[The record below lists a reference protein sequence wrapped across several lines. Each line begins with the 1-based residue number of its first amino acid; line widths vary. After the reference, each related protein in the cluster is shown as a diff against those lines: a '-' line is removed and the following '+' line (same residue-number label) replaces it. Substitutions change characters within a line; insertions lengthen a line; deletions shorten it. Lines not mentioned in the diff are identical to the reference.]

1 MAIEVRSC
9 RDDVEMQQYYDIGS
23 YVFADPDLIPTDNGG
38 TAPDWTTCAWV
49 DGTLAAIMGAFP
61 FTVRLNGAPVKMAG
75 VTQVGTLPGYRRQ
88 GLLRKIM
95 TQAFSDMRDREQ
107 PFAILWASMAAI
119 YQRFGYGLASDDMK
133 YRFDPRTAALR
144 DMAEPPGVVSVQTPE
159 EAYPTAKMLYIEYAT
174 PRNLH
179 IHRSRALWEVGIFR
193 MPKDHGPV
201 RVAIYRDA
209 DGQPRGHIVYQVY
222 HGHFDTPGPDQVMDV
237 RDFVYLDLDA
247 HRALWQYILKHDLVR
262 RVDMDGCIGE
272 DDPTPD
278 LLLEPRMLGR
288 HAKDGIWMRVIDA
301 ARALTARPYGSR
313 GELVVE
319 IQGDGICPWNEGRW
333 VIETDGPTTEA
344 RRTDRTADLVVNPNA
359 LASLLSGH
367 RNASRL
373 ARLGTIAAADAT
385 VLTRADAMF
394 ATRYAPHCP
403 NGF

>member
-9 RDDVEMQQYYDIGS
+9 RDDAEMQQYYDIGA
-23 YVFADPDLIPTDNGG
+23 YVFADPDLIPTETGG

-49 DGTLAAIMGAFP
+49 DGRLASIMGAFP

-88 GLLRKIM
+88 GLLRRIM
-95 TQAFSDMRDREQ
+95 TQALGDMRDREQ

-119 YQRFGYGLASDDMK
+119 YQRFGYGLVSDDMK
-133 YRFDPRTAALR
+133 YRFDPRSAMLR
-144 DMAEPPGVVSVQTPE
+144 DAVEPGGTVSVETAE

-193 MPKDHGPV
+193 MPKDRGPV
-201 RVAIYRDA
+201 RVAVYRDA

-222 HGHFDTPGPDQVMDV
+222 HGHFDTPGPDQVMQV
-237 RDFVYLDLDA
+237 RDFVYLDLEA

-262 RVDMDGCIGE
+262 RVDMDGCIAE

-278 LLLEPRMLGR
+278 LLLEPRMLSR
-288 HAKDGIWMRVIDA
+288 HSKDGIWMRVVDVE
-301 ARALTARPYGSR
+301 RALVSRPYGTR

-319 IQGDGICPWNEGRW
+319 VKGDSLCPWNEGRW
-333 VIETDGPTTEA
+333 LIETDGPTSA
-344 RRTDRTADLVVNPNA
+344 ASRTDRTADIVVSPNA
-359 LASLLSGH
+359 LASLLAGYRSAT
-367 RNASRL
+367 RLSRI
-373 ARLGTIAAADAT
+373 GSVEAAGPEQ
-385 VLTRADAMF
+385 VRRADAMF
-394 ATRYAPHCP
+394 ATEYAPHCP